1 MKLHPNAQ
9 CVGCAFPTFAA
20 NVKYD
25 FRLINHASGVPVA
38 RASSSSN

>member
-9 CVGCAFPTFAA
+9 RVGCAFLTFAA
-20 NVKYD
+20 MVKCG